1 MRDNHAVQEWIRY
14 AESAYVLANKGKVST
29 KVLYND
35 LCFEAQQSAEKAI
48 KALLIFYNI
57 KFPKTHDIEYLL
69 NLLKQAKVDIPEV
82 VRDAKILTDYANLS
96 RYPDSFDTIDKKE
109 YKQAIKLTEK
119 VLKWAKSIIEKKEN
133 KLF

>member
-1 MRDNHAVQEWIRY
+1 M
-14 AESAYVLANKGKVST
+14 
-29 KVLYND
+29 
-35 LCFEAQQSAEKAI
+35 
-48 KALLIFYNI
+48 LIFYNI

-96 RYPDSFDTIDKKE
+96 RYPDYFDTIDKKE

>member
-1 MRDNHAVQEWIRY
+1 
-14 AESAYVLANKGKVST
+14 
-29 KVLYND
+29 
-35 LCFEAQQSAEKAI
+35 
-48 KALLIFYNI
+48 
-57 KFPKTHDIEYLL
+57 
-69 NLLKQAKVDIPEV
+69 LLKQAKVDIPEV

-96 RYPDSFDTIDKKE
+96 RYPDYFDTIDKKE

>member
-1 MRDNHAVQEWIRY
+1 M
-14 AESAYVLANKGKVST
+14 
-29 KVLYND
+29 
-35 LCFEAQQSAEKAI
+35 
-48 KALLIFYNI
+48 LIFYNI